1 MSQVNISSVLRD
13 ARRIVVKVGSSLVTN
28 EGRGLDETAIGEWSR
43 QLAAL
48 VRGDGVQRREVIMV
62 SSGAIAEGMKRLGWS
77 RRPREVHE
85 LQAAAAVG
93 QMGLAQMYETKLREN
108 GVGSAQ
114 VLLTH
119 ADLADRERYLNA
131 RSTLLTLL
139 TLGVVP
145 VINENDTVVNDEIK
159 FGDND
164 TLGALVANLVE
175 ADALVILTD
184 QKGLYTADPRR
195 DPTAQ
200 FVHEARAGDLALEDM
215 AGGAGSSIGK
225 GGMITKILAAKRA
238 AGSGASTVIAWGRE
252 HDVLLRLASGEPI
265 GTLLVAQTAK
275 TQARKQWMADHLQ
288 LRGAVTVD
296 EGAAAKLIR
305 EGKSLLPIGMTAVE
319 GDFSR
324 GDVIAVRDP
333 AGGEIARG
341 LANYASAEAR
351 LLCRKPSSEFEALL
365 GYTGE
370 AEMVHRDNLVLTGL

>member
-1 MSQVNISSVLRD
+1 MVSSVLRD

-28 EGRGLDETAIGEWSR
+28 EGRGLDEAAIGEWSR

-48 VRGDGVQRREVIMV
+48 VRGDGGVPREVVMV
-62 SSGAIAEGMKRLGWS
+62 SSGAIAEGMKRLGWAT
-77 RRPREVHE
+77 RPQEIHE

-93 QMGLAQMYETKLREN
+93 QMGLAQMYETKLREQ
-108 GVGSAQ
+108 GMGSAQ

-139 TLGVVP
+139 RLGVVP
-145 VINENDTVVNDEIK
+145 VINENDTVVTDEIK

-195 DPTAQ
+195 DPAAQ
-200 FVHEARAGDLALEDM
+200 FVHEAKAGDPALEAM

-252 HDVLLRLASGEPI
+252 PDVLVRLVDGQAL
-265 GTLLVAQTAK
+265 GTLLIAQTQK
-275 TQARKQWMADHLQ
+275 KQARKQWMADHLQ

-296 EGAAAKLIR
+296 AGAAAKLR
-305 EGKSLLPIGMTAVE
+305 EEGKSLLPIGMTAVE

-324 GDVIAVRDP
+324 GDVIAVRDE
-333 AGGEIARG
+333 AGAEIARG
-341 LANYASAEAR
+341 LANYAAAEAR
-351 LLCRKPSSEFEALL
+351 LLCRKPSSEFEKLR
-365 GYTGE
+365 GYTAE
-370 AEMVHRDNLVLTGL
+370 TEMVHRDNLVLSVA

>member
-1 MSQVNISSVLRD
+1 MVSSVLRD

-28 EGRGLDETAIGEWSR
+28 EGRGLDEAAIGEWSR

-48 VRGDGVQRREVIMV
+48 VRGEGGAPREVVMV
-62 SSGAIAEGMKRLGWS
+62 SSGAIAEGMKRLGWAS
-77 RRPREVHE
+77 RPQEIHE

-93 QMGLAQMYETKLREN
+93 QMGLAQMYETKLREQ
-108 GVGSAQ
+108 GMGSAQ

-139 TLGVVP
+139 RLGVVP
-145 VINENDTVVNDEIK
+145 VINENDTVVTDEIK

-195 DPTAQ
+195 DPSAQ
-200 FVHEARAGDLALEDM
+200 FVHEAKAGDPALEAM

-252 HDVLLRLASGEPI
+252 PDVLLKLAGGDAL
-265 GTLLVAQTAK
+265 GTLLVAQTQK
-275 TQARKQWMADHLQ
+275 QQARKQWMADHLQ

-296 EGAAAKLIR
+296 AGAASKVR
-305 EGKSLLPIGMTAVE
+305 EEGKSLLPIGMTSVE

-333 AGGEIARG
+333 AGVEIARG
-341 LANYASAEAR
+341 LANYAAAEAR
-351 LLCRKPSSEFEALL
+351 LLCRKPSTEFERLL
-365 GYTGE
+365 GYTAE
-370 AEMVHRDNLVLTGL
+370 AEMVHRDNLVLSAV